1 MTDKNETLAAITAI
15 RIALDAEVERHEAAM
30 HEIAVA
36 LVTLENG
43 LLPAYTPEEEALILE
58 DHIMK
63 MS

>member
-1 MTDKNETLAAITAI
+1 MTDKEQTLAAITEI
-15 RIALDAEVERHEAAM
+15 RLKLDAEVERHEAAM

-36 LVTLENG
+36 LVTLESG
-43 LLPAYTPEEEALILE
+43 LLPAYSPAEEEVILE